1 MKLSGNGHAKELYN
15 KVEDSAKYLYTGT
28 RDFIWSIDPGNDE
41 LSKVFIHIRDFGEK
55 LFEEKQIQFRAFNEV
70 KETVRIPYGF
80 SREVNLII
88 KEAMTNAFNHS
99 QAGNVSFTLRQ
110 DEHEYEMKLE
120 DDGVG
125 FVLENV
131 ERNGIRNMQ
140 ARAGRMDSTLRIQTD
155 PDQGTV
161 IRIQFPKTKTVKL
174 WPSPQKKEF

>member
-1 MKLSGNGHAKELYN
+1 M
-15 KVEDSAKYLYTGT
+15 
-28 RDFIWSIDPGNDE
+28 
-41 LSKVFIHIRDFGEK
+41 
-55 LFEEKQIQFRAFNEV
+55 

-99 QAGNVSFTLRQ
+99 RAGNVSFTLRQ
-110 DEHEYEMKLE
+110 DENDYEMKLE

-125 FVLENV
+125 FKLETV

-140 ARAGRMDSTLRIQTD
+140 VRAERMDSTLHIQTH

-161 IRIQFPKTKTVKL
+161 IRILFPKTKTTKL